1 MLQGPLTKAPSL
13 VGGWPLPSPSRQ
25 PPLCE
30 AGVGVRYHN
39 GFLLL
44 LEGLLPGLEF
54 FSSQDVGCPFDPLK
68 LLRAQDKGLPGRVLG
83 GNADTK
89 NE

>member
-1 MLQGPLTKAPSL
+1 MGD
-13 VGGWPLPSPSRQ
+13 GGS
-25 PPLCE
+25 
-30 AGVGVRYHN
+30 YHN

-68 LLRAQDKGLPGRVLG
+68 LLRAHDKGLPGGVLG
-83 GNADTK
+83 GDADTRIEQ
-89 NE
+89 N

>member
-1 MLQGPLTKAPSL
+1 MGPLAKAPSL
-13 VGGWPLPSPSRQ
+13 GGGRPLPSPSLQ
-25 PPLCE
+25 PPLCKD
-30 AGVGVRYHN
+30 GGRGSYHN

-68 LLRAQDKGLPGRVLG
+68 LLRAHDEGLPGRVLG